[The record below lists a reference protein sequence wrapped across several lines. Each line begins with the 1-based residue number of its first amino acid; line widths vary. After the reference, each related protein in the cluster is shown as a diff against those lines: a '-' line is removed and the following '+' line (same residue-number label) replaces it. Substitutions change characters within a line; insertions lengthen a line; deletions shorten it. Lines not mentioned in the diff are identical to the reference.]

1 MHMESFQPNSVVR
14 FGTFEV
20 SLQSGEVRKA
30 GLRIRVQQQPMK
42 LLEILLERPGEV
54 VTREE
59 LRSRV
64 WPSESFGDFDQALNI
79 AIGKLRTALG
89 DSAENPRFI
98 ETLPKRGYRFIAD
111 VSVVDADARPKRQE
125 LVARDLPAA
134 GPGHKIQGAG
144 LAVVPKRQL
153 WPTRWIIGALAL
165 VIIISLSILSVWRFR
180 SRAPAST
187 GIRSIAVLPLDN
199 LSGDASQNYFA
210 DGMTDELITDLAQI
224 SALRVISRTS
234 VMVYKGARKPLPQI
248 ARELNVDAVVEGTVL
263 RSGDRV
269 RITAQL
275 IEASTDKH
283 LWSQSYEGDLRD
295 TLTLQKKVA
304 SAIADQIRINLTPR
318 EQAALKNVKVV
329 NPESYESYLK
339 GRYFWNKRTADGLKV
354 ALAYFKEAI
363 EEDPKYAQ
371 AYSGLAD
378 TYALLGDWQYAVMTP
393 KEAFPQAK
401 AAAIKALELDSTL
414 GEAHNSLAFVLD
426 GFDWDFDSAGKEF
439 QRAIELNPGYA
450 TAHHWYAWHLSL
462 LGRYDEAIAEMRK
475 AENLDP
481 LSLIINADLAELLV
495 LAHSDDESIRQSRK
509 TIEMD
514 PNFALAHNQLAQAYL
529 QEHMY
534 DEAVA
539 ELKTAVQLSGGSPAF
554 IANLARAYVAS
565 GKRSEAVNLLGD
577 LKKRSNPGYS
587 NASEI
592 AMIYTSLGDTDQAMN
607 WLEKGYEERFNPGVL
622 LRPGFDPLRSDSRFQ
637 NLVHRIG
644 LPRQPRNSENN
655 PRGNRDEKEEAHQR
669 SVGASKP
676 GDAVCS
682 GLYFDRICVDQMTY
696 LRVAGDVARQALLHL
711 AVRLGL
717 PFVLSQML
725 RPRIH
730 EEYLQIAVRDFSITV
745 DTPPISPIATPDA
758 GVLMD
763 CLHEL
768 RFAFSNDSV
777 FDRH

>member
-1 MHMESFQPNSVVR
+1 MEPLQPNSVVR
-14 FGTFEV
+14 FGTYEV

-42 LLEILLERPGEV
+42 LLEILLEHPGKV

-89 DSAENPRFI
+89 DSAESPRFI

-111 VSVVDADARPKRQE
+111 VSVVDTNVHPKTQE
-125 LVARDLPAA
+125 PVAGDLPATD
-134 GPGHKIQGAG
+134 PRLTIQDAE
-144 LAVVPKRQL
+144 LAVAPKRRPG
-153 WPTRWIIGALAL
+153 PTRWVIGALAL
-165 VIIISLSILSVWRFR
+165 VTIISLAILSVWLFR
-180 SRAPAST
+180 SGALAPT
-187 GIRSIAVLPLDN
+187 GIRSIAVLPLEN

-263 RSGDRV
+263 RSGDQV

-283 LWSQSYEGDLRD
+283 LWSQSYEGELRD
-295 TLTLQKKVA
+295 TLALQNRVA
-304 SAIADQIRINLTPR
+304 SAIADQIRINLTPQ

-329 NPESYESYLK
+329 NPEAYESYLK
-339 GRYFWNKRTADGLKV
+339 GRYFWNKRTPDGLKV

-393 KEAFPQAK
+393 KEAFPDAK
-401 AAAIKALELDSTL
+401 SAALKALELDSGL

-426 GFDWDFDSAGKEF
+426 GFDWDFDAAGKEF
-439 QRAIELNPGYA
+439 RRAIELNPGYA

-462 LGRYDEAIAEMRK
+462 LGRFDEAIAEMKK
-475 AENLDP
+475 AQNLDP

-495 LAHSDDESIRQSRK
+495 LAHHYDDSIAQSRK

-529 QEHMY
+529 QKHVY
-534 DEAVA
+534 DQAVI
-539 ELKTAVQLSGGSPAF
+539 ELKKAVQLSGDSPTC

-565 GKRSEAVNLLGD
+565 GKRSEAEKLLGD
-577 LKKRSNPGYS
+577 LKKRSSAAYS
-587 NASEI
+587 NAPEI
-592 AMIYTSLGDTDQAMN
+592 AIVYVSLGDSDQAMN

-637 NLVHRIG
+637 NLLRRIG
-644 LPRQPRNSENN
+644 LP
-655 PRGNRDEKEEAHQR
+655 G
-669 SVGASKP
+669 
-676 GDAVCS
+676 
-682 GLYFDRICVDQMTY
+682 
-696 LRVAGDVARQALLHL
+696 
-711 AVRLGL
+711 
-717 PFVLSQML
+717 
-725 RPRIH
+725 
-730 EEYLQIAVRDFSITV
+730 
-745 DTPPISPIATPDA
+745 
-758 GVLMD
+758 
-763 CLHEL
+763 
-768 RFAFSNDSV
+768 
-777 FDRH
+777 

>member
-1 MHMESFQPNSVVR
+1 MEPLRPTSVVR
-14 FGTFEV
+14 FGTYEV

-30 GLRIRVQQQPMK
+30 GLRIKVQQQPMK
-42 LLEILLERPGEV
+42 LLEILLEHPGEV
-54 VTREE
+54 VTREV

-64 WPSESFGDFDQALNI
+64 WPNESFGDFDQALNI
-79 AIGKLRTALG
+79 AIGKLRSALG

-111 VSVVDADARPKRQE
+111 VSVVDADTRPKKPGHVLGDLSGSERESSDSESAERKVEYGYPVQE
-125 LVARDLPAA
+125 AGLPLTPKRRLRPTRRVLVA
-134 GPGHKIQGAG
+134 
-144 LAVVPKRQL
+144 LAVV
-153 WPTRWIIGALAL
+153 II
-165 VIIISLSILSVWRFR
+165 VSLSILSLWLFR
-180 SRAPAST
+180 SHGPAPT
-187 GIRSIAVLPLDN
+187 GIRSLAVLPLDN

-263 RSGDRV
+263 HAGDQV

-275 IEASTDKH
+275 IEASSDKH

-318 EQAALKNVKVV
+318 EQATLQSLKVV
-329 NPESYESYLK
+329 NPEAYESYLK
-339 GRYFWNKRTADGLKV
+339 GRYFWNKRTPDGLRV
-354 ALAYFKEAI
+354 ALAYFKQAI

-393 KEAFPQAK
+393 KEAFPKAK

-426 GFDWDFDSAGKEF
+426 GFDWNLDAGGKEF
-439 QRAIELNPGYA
+439 RRAIELNPGYA

-462 LGRYDEAIAEMRK
+462 LGRYDGAIAEMRK

-481 LSLIINADLAELLV
+481 LSLIINVDLAELLV
-495 LAHSDDESIRQSRK
+495 LAHSYDESIRQSRK

-514 PNFALAHNQLAQAYL
+514 PNFALAHNQLGQAYL
-529 QEHMY
+529 QKQRY
-534 DEAVA
+534 DQAIA
-539 ELKTAVQLSGGSPAF
+539 ELQRAVQLSGGSPTS

-565 GKRSEAVNLLGD
+565 GNRSEAIELLSD

-592 AMIYTSLGDTDQAMN
+592 AMIYASLGETDQAMN

-637 NLVHRIG
+637 NLLHRVG
-644 LPRQPRNSENN
+644 LP
-655 PRGNRDEKEEAHQR
+655 G
-669 SVGASKP
+669 
-676 GDAVCS
+676 
-682 GLYFDRICVDQMTY
+682 
-696 LRVAGDVARQALLHL
+696 
-711 AVRLGL
+711 
-717 PFVLSQML
+717 
-725 RPRIH
+725 
-730 EEYLQIAVRDFSITV
+730 
-745 DTPPISPIATPDA
+745 
-758 GVLMD
+758 
-763 CLHEL
+763 
-768 RFAFSNDSV
+768 
-777 FDRH
+777 

>member
-1 MHMESFQPNSVVR
+1 VR

-20 SLQSGEVRKA
+20 SLQSGEVRKG

-79 AIGKLRTALG
+79 AIGKLRSALG
-89 DSAENPRFI
+89 DSAESPRFI

-111 VSVVDADARPKRQE
+111 VSVVDTEARPKRQE
-125 LVARDLPAA
+125 PLAGDLPATDL
-134 GPGHKIQGAG
+134 GHKIQGIG
-144 LAVVPKRQL
+144 LPVAPERRL
-153 WPTRWIIGALAL
+153 LPTRWIVVALAL
-165 VIIISLSILSVWRFR
+165 VLSLAILSLWRFR
-180 SRAPAST
+180 SQTPAPT
-187 GIRSIAVLPLDN
+187 GIRSLAVLPLDN
-199 LSGDASQNYFA
+199 LSGEASQNYFA

-304 SAIADQIRINLTPR
+304 RAIADQIRINLTPR
-318 EQAALKNVKVV
+318 EEAALKSVKVV
-329 NPESYESYLK
+329 NPEAYESYLK
-339 GRYFWNKRTADGLKV
+339 GRYFWNKRTADGLKA
-354 ALAYFKEAI
+354 ALAYFKQAI
-363 EEDPKYAQ
+363 EDDPKYAQ

-393 KEAFPQAK
+393 KEAFPKAK

-426 GFDWDFDSAGKEF
+426 GFDWDFDAAGKEF

-529 QEHMY
+529 QKQMY

-565 GKRSEAVNLLGD
+565 GKRNEAVKLLGD

-592 AMIYTSLGDTDQAMN
+592 AVIYVSLGDTDQAMN
-607 WLEKGYEERFNPGVL
+607 WLEKGYDERFNPGVL
-622 LRPGFDPLRSDSRFQ
+622 LRPGFDPLRSDPRFQ
-637 NLVHRIG
+637 SLVHRIG
-644 LPRQPRNSENN
+644 L
-655 PRGNRDEKEEAHQR
+655 
-669 SVGASKP
+669 
-676 GDAVCS
+676 
-682 GLYFDRICVDQMTY
+682 
-696 LRVAGDVARQALLHL
+696 AG
-711 AVRLGL
+711 
-717 PFVLSQML
+717 
-725 RPRIH
+725 
-730 EEYLQIAVRDFSITV
+730 
-745 DTPPISPIATPDA
+745 
-758 GVLMD
+758 
-763 CLHEL
+763 
-768 RFAFSNDSV
+768 
-777 FDRH
+777 

>member
-1 MHMESFQPNSVVR
+1 MEPLRPNSVMR

-20 SLQSGEVRKA
+20 SLQSGEVRKG

-42 LLEILLERPGEV
+42 LLEILLEHPGEV

-79 AIGKLRTALG
+79 AIGKLRSALG
-89 DSAENPRFI
+89 DSAESPRFI

-111 VSVVDADARPKRQE
+111 VSVVDTHPRRQE
-125 LVARDLPAA
+125 PVAGDLPATDL
-134 GPGHKIQGAG
+134 GHKIQGIE
-144 LAVVPKRQL
+144 LAVAPRRRL
-153 WPTRWIIGALAL
+153 LPTRWIIVALAL
-165 VIIISLSILSVWRFR
+165 VLSLAILSVWRFR
-180 SRAPAST
+180 SQTPAPT
-187 GIRSIAVLPLDN
+187 RIRSLAVLPLDN
-199 LSGDASQNYFA
+199 LSGEASQNYFA

-318 EQAALKNVKVV
+318 EEAALKSVKVV
-329 NPESYESYLK
+329 NPEAYESYLK
-339 GRYFWNKRTADGLKV
+339 GRYFWNKRSADGLKA
-354 ALAYFKEAI
+354 ALAYFKQAI

-450 TAHHWYAWHLSL
+450 SAHHWYAWHLSL

-495 LAHSDDESIRQSRK
+495 LAHSDDESVRQSRK

-529 QEHMY
+529 QKQMY
-534 DEAVA
+534 AEAVA

-554 IANLARAYVAS
+554 IANLARGYVAS
-565 GKRSEAVNLLGD
+565 GKRNEAVKLLGD

-592 AMIYTSLGDTDQAMN
+592 AVIYASLGDTDQAMN

-622 LRPGFDPLRSDSRFQ
+622 LRPGFDPLRSDPRFQ
-637 NLVHRIG
+637 NLVRRIG
-644 LPRQPRNSENN
+644 LP
-655 PRGNRDEKEEAHQR
+655 G
-669 SVGASKP
+669 
-676 GDAVCS
+676 
-682 GLYFDRICVDQMTY
+682 
-696 LRVAGDVARQALLHL
+696 
-711 AVRLGL
+711 
-717 PFVLSQML
+717 
-725 RPRIH
+725 
-730 EEYLQIAVRDFSITV
+730 
-745 DTPPISPIATPDA
+745 
-758 GVLMD
+758 
-763 CLHEL
+763 
-768 RFAFSNDSV
+768 
-777 FDRH
+777 

>member
-1 MHMESFQPNSVVR
+1 MEPPRPSSVVR
-14 FGTFEV
+14 FGTYEV
-20 SLQSGEVRKA
+20 SFQSGEVRKA

-42 LLEILLERPGEV
+42 LLEILLEHPGEV

-64 WPSESFGDFDQALNI
+64 WADESFGDFDQAVNI
-79 AIGKLRTALG
+79 AIAKLRSALG

-111 VSVVDADARPKRQE
+111 VSVVDADARPKRPE
-125 LVARDLPAA
+125 SAA
-134 GPGHKIQGAG
+134 GDLSATEATEVKDKGDNNNNKDKLQGTG
-144 LAVVPKRQL
+144 LAVAPKRRL
-153 WPTRWIIGALAL
+153 WLTRWVIVALTL
-165 VIIISLSILSVWRFR
+165 VLILPILFVFLLR
-180 SRAPAST
+180 SRGRAPA
-187 GIRSIAVLPLDN
+187 GIRSLAVLPLDN

-234 VMVYKGARKPLPQI
+234 VMAYKGARKPLPQI

-263 RSGDRV
+263 HSGDQV

-283 LWSQSYEGDLRD
+283 LWSQSYEGEFRD
-295 TLTLQKKVA
+295 TLALQNRVA
-304 SAIADQIRINLTPR
+304 REIADQIRINLTPQ
-318 EQAALKNVKVV
+318 EQAALKNVRVV
-329 NPESYESYLK
+329 NPEAYESYLK
-339 GRYFWNKRTADGLKV
+339 GRYFWNKRTADGLKA
-354 ALAYFKEAI
+354 ALAYFNQTI

-393 KEAFPQAK
+393 KEAFPKAK
-401 AAAIKALELDSTL
+401 AAAIKALELDSAL

-439 QRAIELNPGYA
+439 RRAIELNPGYA

-495 LAHSDDESIRQSRK
+495 LAHSYDESIQQSRK

-529 QEHMY
+529 QKHMY
-534 DEAVA
+534 DKAVA
-539 ELKTAVQLSGGSPAF
+539 ELQKAVQLSGGSPTSM
-554 IANLARAYVAS
+554 ANLARAYVLS
-565 GKRSEAVNLLGD
+565 GNRSEAEKLLSD
-577 LKKRSNPGYS
+577 LKKRSNPGHS

-592 AMIYTSLGDTDQAMN
+592 AMIYASLGDTDQAMS

-644 LPRQPRNSENN
+644 LP
-655 PRGNRDEKEEAHQR
+655 GN
-669 SVGASKP
+669 
-676 GDAVCS
+676 
-682 GLYFDRICVDQMTY
+682 
-696 LRVAGDVARQALLHL
+696 
-711 AVRLGL
+711 
-717 PFVLSQML
+717 
-725 RPRIH
+725 
-730 EEYLQIAVRDFSITV
+730 
-745 DTPPISPIATPDA
+745 
-758 GVLMD
+758 
-763 CLHEL
+763 
-768 RFAFSNDSV
+768 
-777 FDRH
+777 

>member
-1 MHMESFQPNSVVR
+1 MEPLRPNSVVR

-20 SLQSGEVRKA
+20 SLQSGEVRKG

-42 LLEILLERPGEV
+42 LLEILLEHPGEV

-79 AIGKLRTALG
+79 AIGKLRSALG
-89 DSAENPRFI
+89 DSAESPRFI

-111 VSVVDADARPKRQE
+111 VSVVDTEARPKRQE
-125 LVARDLPAA
+125 PLAGDLPATDL
-134 GPGHKIQGAG
+134 GHKIQGIG
-144 LAVVPKRQL
+144 LPVAPERRL
-153 WPTRWIIGALAL
+153 LPTRWIVVALAL
-165 VIIISLSILSVWRFR
+165 VLSLAILSLWRFR
-180 SRAPAST
+180 SQTPAPT
-187 GIRSIAVLPLDN
+187 GIRSLAVLPLDN
-199 LSGDASQNYFA
+199 LSGEASQNYFA

-304 SAIADQIRINLTPR
+304 RAIADQIRINLTPR
-318 EQAALKNVKVV
+318 EEAALKSVKVV
-329 NPESYESYLK
+329 NPEAYESYLK
-339 GRYFWNKRTADGLKV
+339 GRYFWNKRSADGLKA
-354 ALAYFKEAI
+354 ALAYFKQAI

-393 KEAFPQAK
+393 KEAFPKAK

-426 GFDWDFDSAGKEF
+426 GFDWDFDAAGKEF

-529 QEHMY
+529 QKQMY

-565 GKRSEAVNLLGD
+565 GKRNEAVKLLGD

-592 AMIYTSLGDTDQAMN
+592 AVIYVSLGDTDQAMN
-607 WLEKGYEERFNPGVL
+607 WLEKGYDERFNPGVL
-622 LRPGFDPLRSDSRFQ
+622 LRPGFDPLRSDPRFQ
-637 NLVHRIG
+637 SLVHRIG
-644 LPRQPRNSENN
+644 L
-655 PRGNRDEKEEAHQR
+655 
-669 SVGASKP
+669 
-676 GDAVCS
+676 
-682 GLYFDRICVDQMTY
+682 
-696 LRVAGDVARQALLHL
+696 AG
-711 AVRLGL
+711 
-717 PFVLSQML
+717 
-725 RPRIH
+725 
-730 EEYLQIAVRDFSITV
+730 
-745 DTPPISPIATPDA
+745 
-758 GVLMD
+758 
-763 CLHEL
+763 
-768 RFAFSNDSV
+768 
-777 FDRH
+777 